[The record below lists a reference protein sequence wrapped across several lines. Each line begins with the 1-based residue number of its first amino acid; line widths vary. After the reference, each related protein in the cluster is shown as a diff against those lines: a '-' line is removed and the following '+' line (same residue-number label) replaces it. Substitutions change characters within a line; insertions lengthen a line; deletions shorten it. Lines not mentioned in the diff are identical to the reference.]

1 MTKENPIEFNNTDLL
16 IKLYEL
22 LFNDAITVETSKIVS
37 KIIMDLIDNHEIDEN
52 KVINHFNEKNPE
64 NIKFDI
70 KEDLKTIY
78 EICLEIYEEQF
89 NYFYELF
96 LIIYL

>member
-1 MTKENPIEFNNTDLL
+1 MSKENPIEFNNTDLL

-37 KIIMDLIDNHEIDEN
+37 KIIMDLIDDNEIDEN
-52 KVINHFNEKNPE
+52 RVINHFNEKNPE

-78 EICLEIYEEQF
+78 EICLEIYEE
-89 NYFYELF
+89 
-96 LIIYL
+96 

>member
-16 IKLYEL
+16 IELYEI
-22 LFNDAITVETSKIVS
+22 LFNDAITIETSKIVS
-37 KIIMDLIDNHEIDEN
+37 KIIMDLIDNYEIDEN

-78 EICLEIYEEQF
+78 EICLEIYEE
-89 NYFYELF
+89 
-96 LIIYL
+96 

>member
-1 MTKENPIEFNNTDLL
+1 MSKENPIEFNNTDLL
-16 IKLYEL
+16 IELYEL

-37 KIIMDLIDNHEIDEN
+37 KIIMDLIDDHEIDEN
-52 KVINHFNEKNPE
+52 RVINHFNEKNPE

-78 EICLEIYEEQF
+78 EICLEIYEE
-89 NYFYELF
+89 
-96 LIIYL
+96 

>member
-16 IKLYEL
+16 IELYEL

-37 KIIMDLIDNHEIDEN
+37 KIIMDLIDNYEIDEK

-78 EICLEIYEEQF
+78 EICLEIYEE
-89 NYFYELF
+89 
-96 LIIYL
+96 

>member
-16 IKLYEL
+16 IELYEL
-22 LFNDAITVETSKIVS
+22 LFNDAITIETSKIVS
-37 KIIMDLIDNHEIDEN
+37 KIIMDLIDNYEIDEK

-70 KEDLKTIY
+70 KEDLITIY
-78 EICLEIYEEQF
+78 DICIEIYEE
-89 NYFYELF
+89 E
-96 LIIYL
+96 

>member
-16 IKLYEL
+16 IELYEL
-22 LFNDAITVETSKIVS
+22 LFNDNISIETSKIVS
-37 KIIMDLIDNHEIDEN
+37 KIIMDLIDNHEIDEE

-64 NIKFDI
+64 NIQFNL

-78 EICLEIYEEQF
+78 DICLEIYEE
-89 NYFYELF
+89 E
-96 LIIYL
+96 

>member
-16 IKLYEL
+16 IELYEL
-22 LFNDAITVETSKIVS
+22 LFNDEITVETSKIVS
-37 KIIMDLIDNHEIDEN
+37 KIIMDLIDNYEIDEK

-70 KEDLKTIY
+70 KEDLITIY
-78 EICLEIYEEQF
+78 DICLEIYEE
-89 NYFYELF
+89 E
-96 LIIYL
+96 

>member
-1 MTKENPIEFNNTDLL
+1 MKNRNYLMSKENPIEFNNTNLL
-16 IKLYEL
+16 IELYEL
-22 LFNDAITVETSKIVS
+22 LFNDAITVETSRIVS
-37 KIIMDLIDNHEIDEN
+37 KIIMDLIDDHEIDED

-78 EICLEIYEEQF
+78 EICLEIYEE
-89 NYFYELF
+89 
-96 LIIYL
+96 

>member
-16 IKLYEL
+16 IELYEL
-22 LFNDAITVETSKIVS
+22 LFNDAITIETSKIVS
-37 KIIMDLIDNHEIDEN
+37 KIIMDLIDNYEIDEK

-78 EICLEIYEEQF
+78 EICLEIYEE
-89 NYFYELF
+89 
-96 LIIYL
+96 

>member
-1 MTKENPIEFNNTDLL
+1 MKNRNYLMSKENPIEFNNTDLL
-16 IKLYEL
+16 IELYEL

-37 KIIMDLIDNHEIDEN
+37 KIIMDLIDDNEIDEN
-52 KVINHFNEKNPE
+52 RVINHFNEKNPE

-78 EICLEIYEEQF
+78 EICLEIYEE
-89 NYFYELF
+89 
-96 LIIYL
+96 

>member
-1 MTKENPIEFNNTDLL
+1 MKNRNYLMTKENPIEFNNTDLL
-16 IKLYEL
+16 IELYEL
-22 LFNDAITVETSKIVS
+22 LFNDAITVETSRIVS
-37 KIIMDLIDNHEIDEN
+37 KIIMDLIDDHEIDED

-78 EICLEIYEEQF
+78 EICLEIYEE
-89 NYFYELF
+89 
-96 LIIYL
+96 

>member
-1 MTKENPIEFNNTDLL
+1 MKNRNYLMTKENPIEFNNTDLL
-16 IKLYEL
+16 IELYEL

-37 KIIMDLIDNHEIDEN
+37 KIIMDLIDDNEIDEN
-52 KVINHFNEKNPE
+52 RVINHFNEKNPE

-78 EICLEIYEEQF
+78 EICLEIYEE
-89 NYFYELF
+89 
-96 LIIYL
+96 

>member
-16 IKLYEL
+16 IELYEL

-37 KIIMDLIDNHEIDEN
+37 KIIMDLIDNQDINEE

-64 NIKFDI
+64 NIQFNL

-78 EICLEIYEEQF
+78 DICLEIYEE
-89 NYFYELF
+89 E
-96 LIIYL
+96 

>member
-1 MTKENPIEFNNTDLL
+1 MTNENQIEFNNTDLL
-16 IKLYEL
+16 IELYEL

-37 KIIMDLIDNHEIDEN
+37 KIIMDLIDNQDINEE

-64 NIKFDI
+64 NIQFNL

-78 EICLEIYEEQF
+78 DICLEIYEE
-89 NYFYELF
+89 E
-96 LIIYL
+96 

>member
-16 IKLYEL
+16 IELYEL

-37 KIIMDLIDNHEIDEN
+37 KIIMDLIDNYEIDEK

-70 KEDLKTIY
+70 KEDLITIY
-78 EICLEIYEEQF
+78 DICIEIYEE
-89 NYFYELF
+89 E
-96 LIIYL
+96 

>member
-16 IKLYEL
+16 IELYEL

-37 KIIMDLIDNHEIDEN
+37 EIIMDLIDDNEIDEN
-52 KVINHFNEKNPE
+52 RVINHFNEKNPE

-78 EICLEIYEEQF
+78 EICLEIYEE
-89 NYFYELF
+89 
-96 LIIYL
+96 

>member
-1 MTKENPIEFNNTDLL
+1 MKNRNYLMSKENPIEFNNTDLL

-37 KIIMDLIDNHEIDEN
+37 KIIMDLIDDHEIDEN

-78 EICLEIYEEQF
+78 EICLEIYEE
-89 NYFYELF
+89 
-96 LIIYL
+96 

>member
-1 MTKENPIEFNNTDLL
+1 MTKENPIEFDNTDLL
-16 IKLYEL
+16 IELYEL
-22 LFNDAITVETSKIVS
+22 LFNDAITVETSRIVS
-37 KIIMDLIDNHEIDEN
+37 KIIMDLIDDHEIDEN

-78 EICLEIYEEQF
+78 EICLEIYEE
-89 NYFYELF
+89 
-96 LIIYL
+96 

>member
-1 MTKENPIEFNNTDLL
+1 MSKENPIEFNSTDLL

-37 KIIMDLIDNHEIDEN
+37 KIIMDLIDDNEIDEN

-78 EICLEIYEEQF
+78 EICLEIYEE
-89 NYFYELF
+89 
-96 LIIYL
+96 

>member
-1 MTKENPIEFNNTDLL
+1 MNSCSMM
-16 IKLYEL
+16 
-22 LFNDAITVETSKIVS
+22 VETSKIVS

-78 EICLEIYEEQF
+78 EICLEIYEE
-89 NYFYELF
+89 
-96 LIIYL
+96 